1 MKKKAII
8 GFIAAAV
15 VSTCSI
21 GYAKISSDC
30 SYDDKGQ
37 FHSGG
42 KVYAMG
48 SMEDARACATNGLL
62 PQAVLARLGLFG
74 SSTEAEEIK
83 ALNAKVIAEKEA
95 AKQKA
100 AEAEAAKKAA
110 ALLLLEASKEKPVVV
125 TK

>member
-8 GFIAAAV
+8 GFAAAAV

-21 GYAKISSDC
+21 GYAKIISDC

-42 KVYAMG
+42 QVYAMG
-48 SMEDARACATNGLL
+48 TMEDARACAANGLL
-62 PQAVLARLGLFG
+62 PQAVLARLGILG
-74 SSTEAEEIK
+74 SSNEAEDIK
-83 ALNAKVIAEKEA
+83 ALNAKVIAEKEEQ
-95 AKQKA
+95 KRKA

-110 ALLLLEASKEKPVVV
+110 ALLLLEAAKEKPVAV